1 MKSGPPAV
9 ILLLLMLAPASGTSD
24 LSAGDPLIIDIIMI
38 DRGLFQGGIYDERL
52 GADPSISVLGV
63 PMPGH
68 YSIATL
74 QIDPNYMNRVLRIY
88 MPRNYEHLLSTGDM
102 VLMREACCGNIE
114 WPQVYFDARWISWFI
129 RAVQEEGMPLAMWG
143 GDASW
148 GGGGDGSY
156 TSWRDT
162 ILDAI
167 LPFESLGG
175 YNPPRAGIQFP
186 GFLDPGHDLARL
198 PWEAA
203 GPVELLNKVEP
214 KQGATLVAEAVTGAT
229 RYPWIA
235 WWRSGKGKVLGETQ
249 VFGSYGTTNRMINE
263 WGWFQDF
270 LIYLVYFNVD
280 KPIPADIYKAH
291 SIRERINGHLMKGSL
306 LISLLEF
313 IEKFGASTIRLYDEM
328 EAINEMEARAEDLY
342 RQDDYDSAAEA
353 FEEID
358 NAWREVNA
366 RAIDAKEHALL
377 WVYLVE
383 WFSVA
388 GVAMVAGSFLW
399 IVMIRRGLYRET
411 GVTKAGESA

>member
-1 MKSGPPAV
+1 
-9 ILLLLMLAPASGTSD
+9 
-24 LSAGDPLIIDIIMI
+24 
-38 DRGLFQGGIYDERL
+38 
-52 GADPSISVLGV
+52 
-63 PMPGH
+63 
-68 YSIATL
+68 
-74 QIDPNYMNRVLRIY
+74 
-88 MPRNYEHLLSTGDM
+88 
-102 VLMREACCGNIE
+102 
-114 WPQVYFDARWISWFI
+114 
-129 RAVQEEGMPLAMWG
+129 
-143 GDASW
+143 
-148 GGGGDGSY
+148 
-156 TSWRDT
+156 
-162 ILDAI
+162 
-167 LPFESLGG
+167 
-175 YNPPRAGIQFP
+175 
-186 GFLDPGHDLARL
+186 
-198 PWEAA
+198 
-203 GPVELLNKVEP
+203 
-214 KQGATLVAEAVTGAT
+214 
-229 RYPWIA
+229 
-235 WWRSGKGKVLGETQ
+235 
-249 VFGSYGTTNRMINE
+249 MINE

-313 IEKFGASTIRLYDEM
+313 IEKFGASTVRLYDEM